1 MTEPMATDP
10 RQHGGDPSPVG
21 ETALN
26 DDEGS
31 SDALGGFRRDVDV
44 LLQALPYIQQFR
56 GATVVVKF
64 GGNAMVDAAL
74 ANEFARDIVLMHQVG
89 LRPVVVHGG
98 GPQIGAWLDRLGLT
112 SSFVGGRRVTT
123 AETLEVAS
131 MVLVGKVNHELVASI
146 NAHHPVAVGL
156 SGSAAQLLELTPA
169 AEELGFVGQ
178 VTNVK
183 PELIKRLLD
192 EQLVPVIS
200 TIGTAGGQ
208 SYNVNADDVAAA
220 VAEALRAERDKLTAE
235 LAQVQASHQQMRQ
248 AYQQRDLPLYFRL
261 NREIHAA
268 INACARNP
276 VLSENLAGLSR
287 MARDALPGCVQI
299 GLRHRVRVAV
309 VVRQGGVFIR
319 TGPAVVRHPLQQQ
332 PEGRLV
338 VRREPQP
345 GGNLL
350 RSDHVALQDFGDGI
364 ALERHDALVRG
375 RDRGPRAALPRRN
388 LSPLAAGGLVR
399 HERDREP
406 AGLVP
411 VAHVCQRCG
420 REFSGK
426 RLRELTVHHKDG
438 DHFNNPPDGSNWAL
452 LCLYCHDDEHG
463 TYEQRGLYAQGATTT
478 TTTST
483 LGYNAFEGL
492 RNLLPPEPK
501 DDCSDNSAV

>member
-208 SYNVNADDVAAA
+208 SYNVNADDVAALFA
-220 VAEALRAERDKLTAE
+220 KE
-235 LAQVQASHQQMRQ
+235 
-248 AYQQRDLPLYFRL
+248 
-261 NREIHAA
+261 
-268 INACARNP
+268 P
-276 VLSENLAGLSR
+276 V
-287 MARDALPGCVQI
+287 
-299 GLRHRVRVAV
+299 
-309 VVRQGGVFIR
+309 
-319 TGPAVVRHPLQQQ
+319 T
-332 PEGRLV
+332 
-338 VRREPQP
+338 
-345 GGNLL
+345 
-350 RSDHVALQDFGDGI
+350 
-364 ALERHDALVRG
+364 
-375 RDRGPRAALPRRN
+375 
-388 LSPLAAGGLVR
+388 
-399 HERDREP
+399 
-406 AGLVP
+406 
-411 VAHVCQRCG
+411 
-420 REFSGK
+420 
-426 RLRELTVHHKDG
+426 
-438 DHFNNPPDGSNWAL
+438 PPTF
-452 LCLYCHDDEHG
+452 H
-463 TYEQRGLYAQGATTT
+463 
-478 TTTST
+478 
-483 LGYNAFEGL
+483 
-492 RNLLPPEPK
+492 
-501 DDCSDNSAV
+501 